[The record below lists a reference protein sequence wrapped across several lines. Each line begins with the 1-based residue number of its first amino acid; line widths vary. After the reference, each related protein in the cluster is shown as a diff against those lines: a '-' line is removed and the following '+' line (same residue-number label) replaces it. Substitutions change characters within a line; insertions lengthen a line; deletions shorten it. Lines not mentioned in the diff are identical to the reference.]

1 MPQNAEEVFESLRR
15 SSVYNYLSSAA
26 EETKRR
32 IFAKVWRECSVG
44 LKSQYGF
51 SGVTDGDTGLGYLVE
66 EFARRSLSV
75 GLAPNSQT
83 AANLE
88 RLFLYALR
96 TGDRSLLNLGRLCN
110 PDLLW
115 IECRGRRA
123 EIVGMGEVKASAG
136 GIRNSKEQIG
146 FQESS
151 IRTLTE
157 KIREEKKNGTA
168 SQCFKQWRISVSQN
182 FWKVLIVPLGQTEFV
197 RDIPA
202 GWEIRELE
210 FTRDELLFA
219 AQKLWPDF
227 LPEIRF
233 EEGFLGRYERL
244 FLKPLLQWGK
254 ERLAFVFYDDADAGA
269 VSDELFFF
277 SFTTAK
283 LPFDDID
290 VELAKKL
297 AGGLNPSSVFLGLV
311 LPELRREDLTAGEKE
326 FLDKFLIL
334 FGEEREVERFS
345 LLFLS
350 NQRRFSKK
358 LAGQIRK
365 HKEASKIRTMENV
378 NFLVL

>member
-15 SSVYNYLSSAA
+15 SSAYNYSCPVA
-26 EETKRR
+26 EKTKRE
-32 IFAKVWRECSVG
+32 IFTAVWRECSVG

-51 SGVTDGDTGLGYLVE
+51 SGVTGDDTGFGYLVE
-66 EFARRSLSV
+66 EFARCSLSV

-182 FWKVLIVPLGQTEFV
+182 FRKVLILPLGQTEFV

-202 GWEIRELE
+202 
-210 FTRDELLFA
+210 
-219 AQKLWPDF
+219 
-227 LPEIRF
+227 
-233 EEGFLGRYERL
+233 EGFLGRYERL

-283 LPFDDID
+283 LPLDDID

-311 LPELRREDLTAGEKE
+311 LPELRREDLTAGEKK

-334 FGEEREVERFS
+334 FGEEREAERFI

>member
-1 MPQNAEEVFESLRR
+1 
-15 SSVYNYLSSAA
+15 
-26 EETKRR
+26 
-32 IFAKVWRECSVG
+32 
-44 LKSQYGF
+44 
-51 SGVTDGDTGLGYLVE
+51 
-66 EFARRSLSV
+66 
-75 GLAPNSQT
+75 
-83 AANLE
+83 
-88 RLFLYALR
+88 
-96 TGDRSLLNLGRLCN
+96 
-110 PDLLW
+110 
-115 IECRGRRA
+115 
-123 EIVGMGEVKASAG
+123 MG
-136 GIRNSKEQIG
+136 
-146 FQESS
+146 
-151 IRTLTE
+151 
-157 KIREEKKNGTA
+157 
-168 SQCFKQWRISVSQN
+168 
-182 FWKVLIVPLGQTEFV
+182 
-197 RDIPA
+197 
-202 GWEIRELE
+202 
-210 FTRDELLFA
+210 
-219 AQKLWPDF
+219 QKFWPDF

-283 LPFDDID
+283 LPLDDID

-334 FGEEREVERFS
+334 FGEEREAERFI

>member
-15 SSVYNYLSSAA
+15 SSAYNYSCPVA
-26 EETKRR
+26 EKTKRE
-32 IFAKVWRECSVG
+32 IFTAVWRECSVG

-51 SGVTDGDTGLGYLVE
+51 SGVTGDDTGFGYLVE

-182 FWKVLIVPLGQTEFV
+182 FRKVLILPLGQTEFV

-210 FTRDELLFA
+210 FTRNELLFA

-283 LPFDDID
+283 LPLDDID

-311 LPELRREDLTAGEKE
+311 LPELRREDLTAGEKK

-334 FGEEREVERFS
+334 FGEEREAERFI